1 MFSSSLVPHF
11 VVTADRVSFEA
22 LGLGSSVMVI
32 VLSFSNVVT
41 EHPMDAMKSVTS
53 IS

>member
-11 VVTADRVSFEA
+11 MVPADRVSFEA
-22 LGLGSSVMVI
+22 LGLGSCVIVI
-32 VLSFSNVVT
+32 VLSFSNDVT
-41 EHPMDAMKSVTS
+41 AHPMDTMKSVTL